1 MFQKFIL
8 IIVILFSP
16 IMAMNPIF
24 EQDST
29 KSLIF
34 KIFSLEDEDSKKYEK
49 GYIFDRVFRR
59 REFHKP
65 INFIPM
71 ELRYGFGYNSGGG
84 FLGLGSLKSSWM
96 NYESDITEF
105 NGGTLRSRFGH
116 QLDLDI
122 MKTNLAYYW
131 FGNSWLDMHT
141 GLNLRYSSLLAP
153 SDIPSD
159 WNASNVSWKEGLKFN
174 AKIYEVGWSQS
185 LILQWFESWY
195 TTYRYTYGIAFS
207 QFYEKESKP
216 TGSGPSQSFTI
227 GARYIID
234 NGLTN
239 RFSVGLDLKYTNTS
253 INNIKD
259 PYDIT
264 PISDFKI
271 QTAGIYATASVFFG
285 GQKTKGDV
293 GKSHYY
299 SKDYILAKST
309 LEEFVYEHPNHANIQ
324 RAKKL
329 IIESERKIPY
339 QLMREGMSFDKRGII
354 ERAVERY
361 IRAKTVADTLL
372 KGVIDERL
380 REIAYK
386 EIEKAETWLN
396 QGFGDSAMA
405 HVTNVAEWYPGVS
418 HHIKRFK
425 INHLMN
431 QGEQLYKAGL
441 YNRSLFYFDQA
452 LEIDSRLTFE
462 VATFKHRIAVDLLT
476 LADSLKDINSLKF
489 VVYALEET
497 LSLTGGLN
505 KTNKK
510 VLEELKRKLI
520 LKEEYDIRQKIDK
533 ILLKHKEAEGSINP
547 IKLGMTISEVEDIMG
562 NPSELV
568 KNGTDDKNQL
578 WIYRFN
584 KREEL
589 YLTFTNYKLFRIE
602 EK

>member
-1 MFQKFIL
+1 MFQKYIL
-8 IIVILFSP
+8 IIIVFFSLL
-16 IMAMNPIF
+16 MAKDLRV

-34 KIFSLEDEDSKKYEK
+34 KIFSLDDKDTKKYEK
-49 GYIFDRVFRR
+49 GYIFDRVFKR

-65 INFIPM
+65 VNFIPM

-84 FLGLGSLKSSWM
+84 FLGMGSLNSSWM
-96 NYESDITEF
+96 NYDSDITEF
-105 NGGTLRSRFGH
+105 KGGPFRSRFGH

-153 SDIPSD
+153 SETPPD
-159 WNASNVSWKEGLKFN
+159 WSISNESWKEGLKFN
-174 AKIYEVGWSQS
+174 AKVYEVGWSQS

-216 TGSGPSQSFTI
+216 TGSGPSQSLGI

-239 RFSVGLDLKYTNTS
+239 RFSIGLDLKYTNTS
-253 INNIKD
+253 IKNIND
-259 PYDIT
+259 PRDIT
-264 PISDFKI
+264 PISSFKI
-271 QTAGIYATASVFFG
+271 QTLGIYASAAVFFG
-285 GQKTKGDV
+285 GQKTKGDI

-299 SKDYILAKST
+299 SKNYILAKSK
-309 LEEFVYEHPNHANIQ
+309 LEEFVDEYPNHANIKS
-324 RAKKL
+324 AKKL
-329 IIESERKIPY
+329 IVESERKIPY
-339 QLMREGMSFDKRGII
+339 QLMREGMSFDERGIT

-361 IRAKTVADTLL
+361 IRAKSVADTLL
-372 KGVIDERL
+372 KGVVEERL
-380 REIAYK
+380 REIAFK
-386 EIEKAETWLN
+386 EVEKAENWLN
-396 QGFGDSAMA
+396 QGFGDSAIT
-405 HVTNVAEWYPGVS
+405 HVTNISGWYPDIS

-425 INHLMN
+425 INYLMM

-452 LEIDSRLTFE
+452 LKIDSNLTFE
-462 VATFKHRIAVDLLT
+462 IGTFKHRIAVDLLT

-497 LSLTGGLN
+497 QSLTGGLN

-510 VLEELKRKLI
+510 VLEELKNKLI
-520 LKEEYDIRQKIDK
+520 AKEEYEIRQKIDD
-533 ILLKHKEAEGSINP
+533 ILLNDKRRKESINP
-547 IKLGMTISEVEDIMG
+547 IKLGMMIYEVEKIMG

-568 KNGTDDKNQL
+568 KNGLDDKNQL
-578 WIYRFN
+578 WIYRFDN
-584 KREEL
+584 RKEL

>member
-1 MFQKFIL
+1 
-8 IIVILFSP
+8 
-16 IMAMNPIF
+16 MAKDLRV

-34 KIFSLEDEDSKKYEK
+34 KIFSLDDKDTKKYEK
-49 GYIFDRVFRR
+49 GYIFDRVFKR

-65 INFIPM
+65 VNFIPM

-84 FLGLGSLKSSWM
+84 FLGMGSLNSSWM
-96 NYESDITEF
+96 NYDSDITEF
-105 NGGTLRSRFGH
+105 KGGPFRSRFGH

-153 SDIPSD
+153 SETPPD
-159 WNASNVSWKEGLKFN
+159 WSISNESWKEGLKFN
-174 AKIYEVGWSQS
+174 AKVYEVGWSQS

-216 TGSGPSQSFTI
+216 TGSGPSQSLGI

-239 RFSVGLDLKYTNTS
+239 RFSIGLDLKYTNTS
-253 INNIKD
+253 IKNIND
-259 PYDIT
+259 PRDIT
-264 PISDFKI
+264 PISSFKI
-271 QTAGIYATASVFFG
+271 QTLGIYASAAVFFG
-285 GQKTKGDV
+285 GQKTKGDI

-299 SKDYILAKST
+299 SKNYILAKSK
-309 LEEFVYEHPNHANIQ
+309 LEEFVDEYPNHANIKS
-324 RAKKL
+324 AKKL
-329 IIESERKIPY
+329 IVESERKIPY
-339 QLMREGMSFDKRGII
+339 QLMREGMSFDERGIT

-361 IRAKTVADTLL
+361 IRAKSVADTLL
-372 KGVIDERL
+372 KGVVDERL
-380 REIAYK
+380 REIAFK
-386 EIEKAETWLN
+386 EVEKAENWLN
-396 QGFGDSAMA
+396 QGFGDSAIT
-405 HVTNVAEWYPGVS
+405 HVTNISGWYPDIS

-425 INHLMN
+425 INYLMM

-452 LEIDSRLTFE
+452 LKIDSNLTFE
-462 VATFKHRIAVDLLT
+462 IGTFKHRIAVDLLT

-497 LSLTGGLN
+497 QSLTGGLN

-510 VLEELKRKLI
+510 VLEELKNKLI
-520 LKEEYDIRQKIDK
+520 AKEEYEIRQKIDD
-533 ILLKHKEAEGSINP
+533 ILLNDKRREESINP
-547 IKLGMTISEVEDIMG
+547 IKLGMMIYEVEKIMG

-568 KNGTDDKNQL
+568 KNGLDDKNQL
-578 WIYRFN
+578 WIYRFDN
-584 KREEL
+584 RKEL

>member
-1 MFQKFIL
+1 MFQKYIL

-65 INFIPM
+65 INFIPL
-71 ELRYGFGYNSGGG
+71 ELRYGLGYNSGGG

-105 NGGTLRSRFGH
+105 NGGTLGSRVGH

-122 MKTNLAYYW
+122 MKTNLAYYL

-159 WNASNVSWKEGLKFN
+159 WNASNGSWKEGIKFN

-234 NGLTN
+234 NGLRN

-271 QTAGIYATASVFFG
+271 QTAGIYATASAFFG

-324 RAKKL
+324 SAKKL

-354 ERAVERY
+354 DRAVERY

-372 KGVIDERL
+372 KGVIDDRL

-396 QGFGDSAMA
+396 QGFGDSAIV
-405 HVTNVAEWYPGVS
+405 HVTNVSGWYPGVS

-476 LADSLKDINSLKF
+476 LADSVKDINSLKF

-497 LSLTGGLN
+497 KSLTGGLN
-505 KTNKK
+505 KTNKR

-520 LKEEYDIRQKIDK
+520 LKEKYDIRQKIDE
-533 ILLKHKEAEGSINP
+533 ILLKQKEAEDFINP

-568 KNGTDDKNQL
+568 KNGIDDKNQL
-578 WIYRFN
+578 WIYSFN
-584 KREEL
+584 NRKEL

>member
-1 MFQKFIL
+1 MFQKYIL
-8 IIVILFSP
+8 IIIVFFSLL
-16 IMAMNPIF
+16 MAKDLRV

-34 KIFSLEDEDSKKYEK
+34 KIFSLDDKDTKKYEK
-49 GYIFDRVFRR
+49 GYIFDRVFKR

-65 INFIPM
+65 VNFIPM

-84 FLGLGSLKSSWM
+84 FLGMGSLNSSWM
-96 NYESDITEF
+96 NYDSDITEF
-105 NGGTLRSRFGH
+105 KGGPFRSRFGH

-153 SDIPSD
+153 SETPPD
-159 WNASNVSWKEGLKFN
+159 WSISNESWKEGLKFN
-174 AKIYEVGWSQS
+174 AKVYEVGWSQS

-216 TGSGPSQSFTI
+216 TGSGPSQSLGI

-239 RFSVGLDLKYTNTS
+239 RFSIGLDLKYTNTS
-253 INNIKD
+253 IKNIND
-259 PYDIT
+259 PRDIT
-264 PISDFKI
+264 PISSFKI
-271 QTAGIYATASVFFG
+271 QTLGIYASAAVFFG
-285 GQKTKGDV
+285 GQKTKGDI

-299 SKDYILAKST
+299 SKNYILAKSE
-309 LEEFVYEHPNHANIQ
+309 LEEFVDEYPNHANIKS
-324 RAKKL
+324 AKKL
-329 IIESERKIPY
+329 IVESERKIPY
-339 QLMREGMSFDKRGII
+339 QLMREGMSFDERGIT

-361 IRAKTVADTLL
+361 IRAKSVADTLL
-372 KGVIDERL
+372 KGVVDERL
-380 REIAYK
+380 REIAFK
-386 EIEKAETWLN
+386 EVEKAENWLN
-396 QGFGDSAMA
+396 QGFGDSAIT
-405 HVTNVAEWYPGVS
+405 HVTNISGWYPDIS

-425 INHLMN
+425 INYLMM

-452 LEIDSRLTFE
+452 LKIDSNLTFE
-462 VATFKHRIAVDLLT
+462 IGTFKHRIAVDLLT

-497 LSLTGGLN
+497 QSLTGGLN

-510 VLEELKRKLI
+510 VLEELKNKLI
-520 LKEEYDIRQKIDK
+520 AKEEYEIRQKIDD
-533 ILLKHKEAEGSINP
+533 ILLNDKRRKESINP
-547 IKLGMTISEVEDIMG
+547 IKLGMMIYEVEKIMG

-568 KNGTDDKNQL
+568 KNGLDDKNQL
-578 WIYRFN
+578 WIYRFDN
-584 KREEL
+584 RKEL

>member
-1 MFQKFIL
+1 
-8 IIVILFSP
+8 
-16 IMAMNPIF
+16 MAKDLRV

-34 KIFSLEDEDSKKYEK
+34 KIFSLDDKDTKKYEK
-49 GYIFDRVFRR
+49 GYIFDRVFKR

-65 INFIPM
+65 VNFIPM

-84 FLGLGSLKSSWM
+84 FLGMGSLNSSWM
-96 NYESDITEF
+96 NYDSDITEF
-105 NGGTLRSRFGH
+105 KGGPFRSRFGH

-153 SDIPSD
+153 SETPPD
-159 WNASNVSWKEGLKFN
+159 WSISNESWKEGLKFN
-174 AKIYEVGWSQS
+174 AKVYEVGWSQS

-216 TGSGPSQSFTI
+216 TGSGPSQSLGI

-239 RFSVGLDLKYTNTS
+239 RFSIGLDLKYTNTS
-253 INNIKD
+253 IKNIND
-259 PYDIT
+259 PRDIT
-264 PISDFKI
+264 PISSFKI
-271 QTAGIYATASVFFG
+271 QTLGIYASAAVFFG
-285 GQKTKGDV
+285 GQKTKGDI

-299 SKDYILAKST
+299 SKNYILAKSK
-309 LEEFVYEHPNHANIQ
+309 LEEFVDEYPNHANIKS
-324 RAKKL
+324 AKKL
-329 IIESERKIPY
+329 IVESERKIPY
-339 QLMREGMSFDKRGII
+339 QLMREGMSFDERGIT

-361 IRAKTVADTLL
+361 IRAKSVADTLL

-380 REIAYK
+380 REIAFK
-386 EIEKAETWLN
+386 EIEKAENWLN
-396 QGFGDSAMA
+396 QGFGDSAIT
-405 HVTNVAEWYPGVS
+405 HVTNISGWYPDIS

-425 INHLMN
+425 INYLMM

-452 LEIDSRLTFE
+452 LKIDSNLTFE
-462 VATFKHRIAVDLLT
+462 IGTFKHRIAVDLLT

-497 LSLTGGLN
+497 QSLTGGLN

-510 VLEELKRKLI
+510 VLEELKNKLI
-520 LKEEYDIRQKIDK
+520 AKEEYEIRQKIDD
-533 ILLKHKEAEGSINP
+533 ILLNDKRRKESINP
-547 IKLGMTISEVEDIMG
+547 IKLGMMIYEVEKIMG

-568 KNGTDDKNQL
+568 KNGLDDKNQL
-578 WIYRFN
+578 WIYRFDN
-584 KREEL
+584 RKEL

>member
-1 MFQKFIL
+1 
-8 IIVILFSP
+8 
-16 IMAMNPIF
+16 MAKDLRV

-34 KIFSLEDEDSKKYEK
+34 KIFSLDDKDTKKYEK
-49 GYIFDRVFRR
+49 GYIFDRVFKR

-65 INFIPM
+65 VNFIPM

-84 FLGLGSLKSSWM
+84 FLGMGSLNSSWM
-96 NYESDITEF
+96 NYDSDITEF
-105 NGGTLRSRFGH
+105 KGGPFRSRFGH

-153 SDIPSD
+153 SETPPD
-159 WNASNVSWKEGLKFN
+159 WSISNESWKEGLKFN
-174 AKIYEVGWSQS
+174 AKVYEVGWSQS

-216 TGSGPSQSFTI
+216 TGSGPSQSLGI

-239 RFSVGLDLKYTNTS
+239 RFSIGLDLKYTNTS
-253 INNIKD
+253 IKNIND
-259 PYDIT
+259 PRDIT
-264 PISDFKI
+264 PISSFKI
-271 QTAGIYATASVFFG
+271 QTLGIYASAAVFFG
-285 GQKTKGDV
+285 GQKTKGDI

-299 SKDYILAKST
+299 SKNYILAKSK
-309 LEEFVYEHPNHANIQ
+309 LEEFVDEYPNHANIKS
-324 RAKKL
+324 AKKL
-329 IIESERKIPY
+329 IVESERKIPY
-339 QLMREGMSFDKRGII
+339 QLMREGMSFDERGIT

-361 IRAKTVADTLL
+361 IRAKSVADTLL
-372 KGVIDERL
+372 KGVVDERL
-380 REIAYK
+380 REIAFK
-386 EIEKAETWLN
+386 EVEKAENWLN
-396 QGFGDSAMA
+396 QGFGDSAIT
-405 HVTNVAEWYPGVS
+405 HVTNISGWYPDIS

-425 INHLMN
+425 INYLMM

-452 LEIDSRLTFE
+452 LKIDSNLTFE
-462 VATFKHRIAVDLLT
+462 IGTFKHRIAVDLLT

-497 LSLTGGLN
+497 QSLTGGLN

-510 VLEELKRKLI
+510 VLEELKNKLI
-520 LKEEYDIRQKIDK
+520 AKEEYEIRQKIDD
-533 ILLKHKEAEGSINP
+533 ILLNDKRRKESINP
-547 IKLGMTISEVEDIMG
+547 IKLGMMIYEVEKIMG

-568 KNGTDDKNQL
+568 KNGLDDKNQL
-578 WIYRFN
+578 WIYRFEN
-584 KREEL
+584 RKEL

>member
-1 MFQKFIL
+1 
-8 IIVILFSP
+8 
-16 IMAMNPIF
+16 MAKDLRV

-34 KIFSLEDEDSKKYEK
+34 KIFSLDDKDTKKYEK
-49 GYIFDRVFRR
+49 GYIFDRVFKR

-65 INFIPM
+65 VNFIPM

-84 FLGLGSLKSSWM
+84 FLGMGSLNSSWM
-96 NYESDITEF
+96 NYDSDITEF
-105 NGGTLRSRFGH
+105 KGGPFRSRFGH

-153 SDIPSD
+153 SETPPD
-159 WNASNVSWKEGLKFN
+159 WSISNESWKEGLKFN
-174 AKIYEVGWSQS
+174 AKVYEVGWSQS

-216 TGSGPSQSFTI
+216 TGSGPSQSLGI

-239 RFSVGLDLKYTNTS
+239 RFSIGLDLKYTNTS
-253 INNIKD
+253 IKNIND
-259 PYDIT
+259 PRDIT
-264 PISDFKI
+264 PISSFKI
-271 QTAGIYATASVFFG
+271 QTLGIYASAAVFFG
-285 GQKTKGDV
+285 GQKTKGDI

-299 SKDYILAKST
+299 SKNYILAKSK
-309 LEEFVYEHPNHANIQ
+309 LEEFVDEYPNHANIKS
-324 RAKKL
+324 AKKL
-329 IIESERKIPY
+329 IVESERKIPY
-339 QLMREGMSFDKRGII
+339 QLMREGMSFDERGIT

-361 IRAKTVADTLL
+361 IRAKSVADTLL
-372 KGVIDERL
+372 KGVVDERL
-380 REIAYK
+380 REIAFK
-386 EIEKAETWLN
+386 EVEKAENWLN
-396 QGFGDSAMA
+396 QGFGDSAIT
-405 HVTNVAEWYPGVS
+405 HVTNISGWYPDIS

-425 INHLMN
+425 INYLMM

-452 LEIDSRLTFE
+452 LKIDSNLTFE
-462 VATFKHRIAVDLLT
+462 IGTFKHRIAVDLLT

-497 LSLTGGLN
+497 QSLTGGLN

-510 VLEELKRKLI
+510 VLEELKNKLI
-520 LKEEYDIRQKIDK
+520 AKEEYEIRQKIDD
-533 ILLKHKEAEGSINP
+533 ILLDDKRRKESINP
-547 IKLGMTISEVEDIMG
+547 IKLGMMIYEVEKIMG

-568 KNGTDDKNQL
+568 KNGLDDKNQL
-578 WIYRFN
+578 WIYRFDN
-584 KREEL
+584 RKEL

>member
-1 MFQKFIL
+1 
-8 IIVILFSP
+8 
-16 IMAMNPIF
+16 MAKDLRV

-34 KIFSLEDEDSKKYEK
+34 KIFSLDDKDTKKYEK
-49 GYIFDRVFRR
+49 GYIFDRVFKR

-65 INFIPM
+65 VNFIPM

-84 FLGLGSLKSSWM
+84 FLGMGSLNSSWM
-96 NYESDITEF
+96 NYDSDITEF
-105 NGGTLRSRFGH
+105 KGGPFRSRFGH

-153 SDIPSD
+153 SETPPD
-159 WNASNVSWKEGLKFN
+159 WSISNESWKEGLKFN
-174 AKIYEVGWSQS
+174 AKVYEVGWSQS

-195 TTYRYTYGIAFS
+195 TTYRYTYGMAFS

-216 TGSGPSQSFTI
+216 TGSGPSQSLGI

-239 RFSVGLDLKYTNTS
+239 RFSIGLDLKYTNTS
-253 INNIKD
+253 IKNIND
-259 PYDIT
+259 PRDIT
-264 PISDFKI
+264 PISSFKI
-271 QTAGIYATASVFFG
+271 QTLGIYASAAVFFG
-285 GQKTKGDV
+285 GQKTKGDI

-299 SKDYILAKST
+299 SKNYILAKSK
-309 LEEFVYEHPNHANIQ
+309 LEEFVDEYPNHANIKS
-324 RAKKL
+324 AKKL
-329 IIESERKIPY
+329 IVESERKIPY
-339 QLMREGMSFDKRGII
+339 QLMREGMSFDERGIT

-361 IRAKTVADTLL
+361 IRAKSVADTLL
-372 KGVIDERL
+372 KGVVDERL
-380 REIAYK
+380 REIAFK
-386 EIEKAETWLN
+386 EVEKAENWLN
-396 QGFGDSAMA
+396 QGFGDSAIT
-405 HVTNVAEWYPGVS
+405 HVTNISGWYPDIS

-425 INHLMN
+425 INYLMM

-452 LEIDSRLTFE
+452 LKIDSNLTFE
-462 VATFKHRIAVDLLT
+462 IGTFKHRIAVDLLT

-497 LSLTGGLN
+497 QSLTGGLN

-510 VLEELKRKLI
+510 VLEELKNKLI
-520 LKEEYDIRQKIDK
+520 AKEEYEIRQKIDD
-533 ILLKHKEAEGSINP
+533 ILLNDKRRKESINP
-547 IKLGMTISEVEDIMG
+547 IKLGMMIYEVEKIMG

-568 KNGTDDKNQL
+568 KKGLDDKNQL
-578 WIYRFN
+578 WIYRFDN
-584 KREEL
+584 RKEL

>member
-1 MFQKFIL
+1 
-8 IIVILFSP
+8 
-16 IMAMNPIF
+16 MAKDLRV

-34 KIFSLEDEDSKKYEK
+34 KIFSLDDKDTKKYEK
-49 GYIFDRVFRR
+49 GYIFDRVFKR

-65 INFIPM
+65 VNFIPM

-84 FLGLGSLKSSWM
+84 FLGMGSLNSSWM
-96 NYESDITEF
+96 NYDSDITEF
-105 NGGTLRSRFGH
+105 KGGPFRSRFGH

-153 SDIPSD
+153 SETPPD
-159 WNASNVSWKEGLKFN
+159 WSISNESWKEGLKFN
-174 AKIYEVGWSQS
+174 AKVYEVGWSQS

-216 TGSGPSQSFTI
+216 TGSGPSQSLGI

-239 RFSVGLDLKYTNTS
+239 RFSIGLDLKYTNTS
-253 INNIKD
+253 IKNIND
-259 PYDIT
+259 PRDIT
-264 PISDFKI
+264 PISSFKI
-271 QTAGIYATASVFFG
+271 QTLGIYASAAVFFG
-285 GQKTKGDV
+285 GQKTKGDI

-299 SKDYILAKST
+299 SKNYILAKSK
-309 LEEFVYEHPNHANIQ
+309 LEEFVDEYPNHANIKS
-324 RAKKL
+324 AKKL
-329 IIESERKIPY
+329 IVESERKIPY
-339 QLMREGMSFDKRGII
+339 QLMREGMSFDERGIT

-361 IRAKTVADTLL
+361 IRAKSVADTLL
-372 KGVIDERL
+372 KGVVDERL
-380 REIAYK
+380 REIAFK
-386 EIEKAETWLN
+386 EVEKAENWLN
-396 QGFGDSAMA
+396 QGFGDSAIT
-405 HVTNVAEWYPGVS
+405 HVTNISGWYPDIS

-425 INHLMN
+425 INYLMM

-452 LEIDSRLTFE
+452 LKIDSNLTFE
-462 VATFKHRIAVDLLT
+462 IGTFKHRIAVDLLT

-497 LSLTGGLN
+497 QSLTGGLN

-510 VLEELKRKLI
+510 VLEELKNKLI
-520 LKEEYDIRQKIDK
+520 AKEEYEIRQKIDD
-533 ILLKHKEAEGSINP
+533 ILLNDKRRKESINP
-547 IKLGMTISEVEDIMG
+547 IKLGMMIYEVEKIMG

-568 KNGTDDKNQL
+568 KNGLDDKNQL
-578 WIYRFN
+578 WIYRFDN
-584 KREEL
+584 RKEL

>member
-1 MFQKFIL
+1 
-8 IIVILFSP
+8 
-16 IMAMNPIF
+16 MAKDLKL

-34 KIFSLEDEDSKKYEK
+34 KIFSLDDEDSKKYEK
-49 GYIFDRVFRR
+49 GYIFDRVFKR

-96 NYESDITEF
+96 TYDSEITEF
-105 NGGTLRSRFGH
+105 KGGKLRSRFGH

-122 MKTNLAYYW
+122 MKTNLAYYF

-141 GLNLRYSSLLAP
+141 GINFRYSSLLAP
-153 SDIPSD
+153 SETPTD
-159 WNASNVSWKEGLKFN
+159 WTGSNPSWKEGSKFN
-174 AKIYEVGWSQS
+174 AKLYEVGWSQS

-216 TGSGPSQSFTI
+216 SGMGPSQSI
-227 GARYIID
+227 VVGAKYIID

-239 RFSVGLDLKYTNTS
+239 RFSIGLDLKYTNTS
-253 INNIKD
+253 IRDIKD
-259 PYDIT
+259 PKDIT
-264 PISDFKI
+264 PISGFKI
-271 QTAGIYATASVFFG
+271 QTLGIYGSASVFFG
-285 GQKTKGDV
+285 GQKTKGDI

-299 SKDYILAKST
+299 SKNYILAKST
-309 LEEFVYEHPNHANIQ
+309 LEEFVDEYPNHANIQ

-339 QLMREGMSFDKRGII
+339 QLMREGMSFDQRGIT

-380 REIAYK
+380 REIAFK
-386 EIEKAETWLN
+386 EIEKAEIWLN
-396 QGFGDSAMA
+396 QGFGDSAIV
-405 HVTNVAEWYPGVS
+405 HVTNVSGWYPDVS

-425 INHLMN
+425 INYLMI

-441 YNRSLFYFDQA
+441 YNRSLFYFNQA
-452 LEIDSRLTFE
+452 LKIDSNLTFE

-476 LADSLKDINSLKF
+476 LADSLKDLNSLKF

-497 LSLTGGLN
+497 ESLTGGLN
-505 KTNKK
+505 KTNKR
-510 VLEELKRKLI
+510 VLEELKRNLV
-520 LKEEYDIRQKIDK
+520 LKDEYETRQKIDE
-533 ILLKHKEAEGSINP
+533 ILLEEKRKKESINP
-547 IKLGMTISEVEDIMG
+547 IKLGMTIYEVETIMG
-562 NPSELV
+562 KPSELLN
-568 KNGTDDKNQL
+568 NGIDDKNQL

-584 KREEL
+584 NREEL

>member
-16 IMAMNPIF
+16 IMANSIIAN
-24 EQDST
+24 QDSS

-34 KIFSLEDEDSKKYEK
+34 KIFSLDDEDSKKYEK
-49 GYIFDRVFRR
+49 GYFFDRVFKR

-65 INFIPM
+65 VNFIPM
-71 ELRYGFGYNSGGG
+71 ELRYGFGYNAGGG

-96 NYESDITEF
+96 DYESDITEF
-105 NGGTLRSRFGH
+105 NGGTLRARFGH

-153 SDIPSD
+153 SVIPSD
-159 WNASNVSWKEGLKFN
+159 WNASKESWKESKFN
-174 AKIYEVGWSQS
+174 AKLYEIGWSQS

-207 QFYEKESKP
+207 QFYEKQSKP
-216 TGSGPSQSFTI
+216 SGSGPSQSFTI

-253 INNIKD
+253 IKNIKD
-259 PYDIT
+259 PNDIT
-264 PISDFKI
+264 PINNFKI
-271 QTAGIYATASVFFG
+271 QTAGIYFTAAVFFG
-285 GQKTKGDV
+285 GQRTKGDI

-309 LEEFVYEHPNHANIQ
+309 LEEFVDEYPNHVNINS
-324 RAKKL
+324 AKKL

-339 QLMREGMSFDKRGII
+339 QLMREGMNFDQRGLI
-354 ERAVERY
+354 ERAVQRY
-361 IRAKTVADTLL
+361 IQAKTIADTLL
-372 KGVIDERL
+372 KDVIDERI
-380 REIAYK
+380 REIAFK
-386 EIEKAETWLN
+386 EIENAETLMS
-396 QGFGDSAMA
+396 QGYGDSAIA
-405 HVTNVAEWYPGVS
+405 HVTNVSGWYPGVS

-452 LEIDSRLTFE
+452 LKIDSRLTFE
-462 VATFKHRIAVDLLT
+462 VATFKHRIAVDLLS
-476 LADSLKDINSLKF
+476 LADSIKDINSLKF

-497 LSLTGGLN
+497 ELLTGGLN

-510 VLEELKRKLI
+510 VLDELKRKL
-520 LKEEYDIRQKIDK
+520 LVKEEYDTRKKIDK
-533 ILLKHKEAEGSINP
+533 ILLNEKEASDSINP
-547 IKLGMTISEVEDIMG
+547 IKLGMMISEVEDIMG
-562 NPSELV
+562 SPSELV
-568 KNGTDDKNQL
+568 KNGKDEKNQL

-584 KREEL
+584 NRKEL
-589 YLTFTNYKLFRIE
+589 YLTFTDYKLFRIE

>member
-1 MFQKFIL
+1 
-8 IIVILFSP
+8 
-16 IMAMNPIF
+16 MAKDLRV

-34 KIFSLEDEDSKKYEK
+34 KIFSLDDKDTKKYEK
-49 GYIFDRVFRR
+49 GYIFDRVFKR

-65 INFIPM
+65 VNFIPM

-84 FLGLGSLKSSWM
+84 FLGMGSLNSSWM
-96 NYESDITEF
+96 NYDSDITEF
-105 NGGTLRSRFGH
+105 KGGPFRSRFGH

-153 SDIPSD
+153 SETPPD
-159 WNASNVSWKEGLKFN
+159 WSISNESWKEGLKFN
-174 AKIYEVGWSQS
+174 AKVYEVGWSQS

-216 TGSGPSQSFTI
+216 TGSGPSQSLGI

-239 RFSVGLDLKYTNTS
+239 RFSIGLDLKYTNTS
-253 INNIKD
+253 IKNIND
-259 PYDIT
+259 PRDIT
-264 PISDFKI
+264 PISSFKI
-271 QTAGIYATASVFFG
+271 QTLGIYASAAVFFG
-285 GQKTKGDV
+285 GQKTKGDI

-299 SKDYILAKST
+299 SKNYILAKSK
-309 LEEFVYEHPNHANIQ
+309 LEEFVDEYPNHANIKS
-324 RAKKL
+324 AKKL
-329 IIESERKIPY
+329 IVESERKIPY
-339 QLMREGMSFDKRGII
+339 QLMREGMSFDERGIT

-361 IRAKTVADTLL
+361 IRAKSVADTLL
-372 KGVIDERL
+372 KGVVDERL
-380 REIAYK
+380 REIAFK
-386 EIEKAETWLN
+386 EVEKAENWLN
-396 QGFGDSAMA
+396 QGFGDSAIT
-405 HVTNVAEWYPGVS
+405 HVTNISGWYPDIS

-425 INHLMN
+425 INYLMM

-452 LEIDSRLTFE
+452 LKIDSNLTFE
-462 VATFKHRIAVDLLT
+462 IGTFKHRIAVDLLT

-497 LSLTGGLN
+497 QSLTGGLN

-510 VLEELKRKLI
+510 VLEELKNKLI
-520 LKEEYDIRQKIDK
+520 AKEEYEIRQKIDD
-533 ILLKHKEAEGSINP
+533 ILLNDKRRKESLNP
-547 IKLGMTISEVEDIMG
+547 IKLGMMIYEVEKIMG

-568 KNGTDDKNQL
+568 KNGLDDKNQL
-578 WIYRFN
+578 WIYRFDN
-584 KREEL
+584 RKEL

>member
-1 MFQKFIL
+1 MFQKYIL
-8 IIVILFSP
+8 IIIVFFSLL
-16 IMAMNPIF
+16 MAKDLRV

-34 KIFSLEDEDSKKYEK
+34 KIFSLDDKDPKKYEK
-49 GYIFDRVFRR
+49 GYIFDRVFKR

-65 INFIPM
+65 VNFIPM

-84 FLGLGSLKSSWM
+84 FLGMGSLNSSWM
-96 NYESDITEF
+96 NYDSDITEF
-105 NGGTLRSRFGH
+105 KGGPFRSRFGH

-153 SDIPSD
+153 SETPPD
-159 WNASNVSWKEGLKFN
+159 WSISNESWKEGLKFN
-174 AKIYEVGWSQS
+174 AKVYEVGWSQS

-216 TGSGPSQSFTI
+216 TGSGPSQSLGI

-239 RFSVGLDLKYTNTS
+239 RFSIGLDLKYTNTS
-253 INNIKD
+253 IKNIYD
-259 PYDIT
+259 PRDIT
-264 PISDFKI
+264 PISSFKI
-271 QTAGIYATASVFFG
+271 QTLGIYASAAVFFG
-285 GQKTKGDV
+285 GQKTKGDI

-299 SKDYILAKST
+299 SKNYILAKSK
-309 LEEFVYEHPNHANIQ
+309 LEEFVDEYPNHANIKS
-324 RAKKL
+324 AKKL
-329 IIESERKIPY
+329 IVESERKIPY
-339 QLMREGMSFDKRGII
+339 QLMREGMSFDERGIT

-361 IRAKTVADTLL
+361 IRAKSVADTLL
-372 KGVIDERL
+372 KGVVDERL
-380 REIAYK
+380 REIAFK
-386 EIEKAETWLN
+386 EVEKAENWLN
-396 QGFGDSAMA
+396 QGFGDSAIT
-405 HVTNVAEWYPGVS
+405 HVTNISGWYPDIS

-425 INHLMN
+425 INYLMM

-452 LEIDSRLTFE
+452 LKIDSNLTFE
-462 VATFKHRIAVDLLT
+462 IGTFKHRIAVDLLT

-497 LSLTGGLN
+497 QSLTGGLN

-510 VLEELKRKLI
+510 VLEELKNKLI
-520 LKEEYDIRQKIDK
+520 AKEEYEIRQKIDD
-533 ILLKHKEAEGSINP
+533 ILLNDKRRKESINP
-547 IKLGMTISEVEDIMG
+547 IKLGMMIYEVEKIMG

-568 KNGTDDKNQL
+568 KNGLDDKNQL
-578 WIYRFN
+578 WIYRFDN
-584 KREEL
+584 RKEL

>member
-1 MFQKFIL
+1 
-8 IIVILFSP
+8 
-16 IMAMNPIF
+16 MAKDLRV

-34 KIFSLEDEDSKKYEK
+34 KIFSLDDKDTKKYEK
-49 GYIFDRVFRR
+49 GYIFDRVFKR

-65 INFIPM
+65 VNFIPM

-84 FLGLGSLKSSWM
+84 FLGMGSLNSSWM
-96 NYESDITEF
+96 NYDSDITEF
-105 NGGTLRSRFGH
+105 KGGPFRSRFGH

-153 SDIPSD
+153 SETPPD
-159 WNASNVSWKEGLKFN
+159 WSISNESWKEGLKFN
-174 AKIYEVGWSQS
+174 AKVYEVGWSQS

-216 TGSGPSQSFTI
+216 TGSGPSQSLGI

-239 RFSVGLDLKYTNTS
+239 RFSIGLDLKYTNTS
-253 INNIKD
+253 IKNIND
-259 PYDIT
+259 PRDIT
-264 PISDFKI
+264 PISSFKI
-271 QTAGIYATASVFFG
+271 QTLGIYASAAVFFG
-285 GQKTKGDV
+285 GQKTKGDI

-299 SKDYILAKST
+299 SKNYILAKSK
-309 LEEFVYEHPNHANIQ
+309 LEEFVDEYPNHANIKS
-324 RAKKL
+324 AKKL
-329 IIESERKIPY
+329 IVESERKIPY
-339 QLMREGMSFDKRGII
+339 QLMREGMSFDERGIT

-361 IRAKTVADTLL
+361 IRAKSVADTLL
-372 KGVIDERL
+372 KGVVEERL
-380 REIAYK
+380 REIAFK
-386 EIEKAETWLN
+386 EVEKAENWLN
-396 QGFGDSAMA
+396 QGFGDSAIT
-405 HVTNVAEWYPGVS
+405 HVTNISGWYPDIS

-425 INHLMN
+425 INYLMM

-452 LEIDSRLTFE
+452 LKIDSNLTFE
-462 VATFKHRIAVDLLT
+462 IGTFKHRIAVDLLT

-497 LSLTGGLN
+497 QSLTGGLN

-510 VLEELKRKLI
+510 VLEELKNKLI
-520 LKEEYDIRQKIDK
+520 AKEEYEIRQKIDD
-533 ILLKHKEAEGSINP
+533 ILLNDKRRKESINP
-547 IKLGMTISEVEDIMG
+547 IKLGMMIYEVEKIMG

-568 KNGTDDKNQL
+568 KNGLDDKNQL
-578 WIYRFN
+578 WIYRFDN
-584 KREEL
+584 RKEL

>member
-1 MFQKFIL
+1 MIQKYIL
-8 IIVILFSP
+8 IIIIFFSLVIAEDLKVK
-16 IMAMNPIF
+16 
-24 EQDST
+24 QDST

-34 KIFSLEDEDSKKYEK
+34 KIFSLDDEDSRKYEK
-49 GYIFDRVFRR
+49 GYIYDRVFKR

-96 NYESDITEF
+96 NYESEITGF
-105 NGGTLRSRFGH
+105 NGGTFRSRFGH

-122 MKTNLAYYW
+122 MKTNLAYYL

-153 SDIPSD
+153 SETPPD
-159 WNASNVSWKEGLKFN
+159 WNISNKSWKEKSKFN
-174 AKIYEVGWSQS
+174 AKLYEVGWSQS

-216 TGSGPSQSFTI
+216 TGSGPSQSFAI

-239 RFSVGLDLKYTNTS
+239 RFSIGLDMKYTNTS
-253 INNIKD
+253 IKNIKD
-259 PYDIT
+259 PKDIT
-264 PISDFKI
+264 PITSFKI
-271 QTAGIYATASVFFG
+271 QTLGIYATAAVFFG

-299 SKDYILAKST
+299 SKNYILAKST
-309 LEEFVYEHPNHANIQ
+309 LEEFVDEYPNHVSIQ

-329 IIESERKIPY
+329 IIQSDRKIPY
-339 QLMREGMSFDKRGII
+339 QLMKEGMSFDERGIT

-380 REIAYK
+380 REIAYN

-396 QGFGDSAMA
+396 QGFGDSAIV
-405 HVTNVAEWYPGVS
+405 HVTNISGWYPDVS

-425 INHLMN
+425 INYLMM
-431 QGEQLYKAGL
+431 QGERLYKAGL

-452 LEIDSRLTFE
+452 LEIDSNLTFE

-489 VVYALEET
+489 VIYALEET
-497 LSLTGGLN
+497 ELLTGGLN

-510 VLEELKRKLI
+510 VLEGLKKKLSI
-520 LKEEYDIRQKIDK
+520 KEEYETRQKIDE
-533 ILLKHKEAEGSINP
+533 ILLKEQKEKDSVNP
-547 IKLGMTISEVEDIMG
+547 IRLGMTVSEVKDIMG
-562 NPSELV
+562 DPSESV
-568 KNGTDDKNQL
+568 KNGLDDKNQL
-578 WIYRFN
+578 WIYRF
-584 KREEL
+584 KGRKKL